1 MHRCPMPHVAD
12 ENLMLV
18 VPQLDNLVHEWPRHR
33 GSIGGNLKTLM
44 RHIEDLKGLR
54 KPLPKMPPQCPY
66 CAAVHFRLLILFSP
80 NGR

>member
-1 MHRCPMPHVAD
+1 MPHVAD

-18 VPQLDNLVHEWPRHR
+18 VPQLDNLVDEWPRHR

-54 KPLPKMPPQCPY
+54 KPLPKMPP
-66 CAAVHFRLLILFSP
+66 
-80 NGR
+80 